1 MKKYIAYL
9 RTSTTE
15 QDLGIDAQMNII
27 QNYLQPSDEVIE
39 YYIEKESGS
48 NSNRTE
54 LNKAITA
61 THSNNAI
68 LLIAKLDRLSRNVSF
83 ISKLMDSKVQFKAI
97 DLPNADSFTI
107 HIFAALA
114 QRELEMI
121 RERTTQ
127 AMAVIKEN
135 IRVNGFHISKA
146 GNRIT
151 SLGNDKGTFK
161 KEHWELGQKAI
172 KDRVAKNENLKKA
185 KAFAS
190 SLKENGLNAVQITLL
205 LNENGF
211 KTSRGKAYHH
221 TQTLRLFK

>member
-1 MKKYIAYL
+1 MKYIAYL
-9 RTSTTE
+9 RVSTTE

-27 QNYLQPSDEVIE
+27 NSFIKPTDEVVS

-48 NSNRTE
+48 NCNRTE
-54 LNKAITA
+54 LNKAIVA
-61 THSNNAI
+61 TKENEAI

-83 ISKLMDSKVQFKAI
+83 ISKLMDSQVRFKAC

-121 RERTTQ
+121 RERTKQ
-127 AMAVIKEN
+127 AMAVIKDN
-135 IRVNGFHISKA
+135 IATNGYHISKR
-146 GNRIT
+146 GNKIT
-151 SLGNDKGTFK
+151 SLGNKTGTFQ
-161 KEHWELGQKAI
+161 KEHWLMGQQAI

-190 SLKENGLNAVQITLL
+190 SLKENGLNCVQITAL

-211 KTSRGKAYHH
+211 KTSRGKEYHH
-221 TQTLRLFK
+221 TSTLRLFK